1 MLRRSGVQA
10 LRAALELAAGDP
22 RQWRSVT
29 AIASAQDLPAPMLEQ
44 LLLQLR
50 RAQLVEARRGRLGG
64 YRLRRP
70 AREIAVAELLAA
82 VGAMPDLGGRGPQVG
97 AGAAG
102 TPASDR
108 AASGS
113 APSENGPDAGP
124 PAGDP
129 EAQVLLALE
138 RRLQRALERELLAL
152 SLEELLYDLRS
163 WRETLANEGGLMLG

>member
-22 RQWRSVT
+22 RQWRSVA

-70 AREIAVAELLAA
+70 AREIPVAELLAA
-82 VGAMPDLGGRGPQVG
+82 VGAMPDLGARGSRTAAAA
-97 AGAAG
+97 AGAA
-102 TPASDR
+102 
-108 AASGS
+108 AADAVAPHAAAPDT
-113 APSENGPDAGP
+113 APSAMGPDAGP
-124 PAGDP
+124 PASDP

-138 RRLQRALERELLAL
+138 RELAAL

-163 WRETLANEGGLMLG
+163 WRETLCNEGGLMLG